1 MIIYYHRIWWS
12 NEQNIYLNK
21 FVGFASIKWPVGNW
35 CPKNDP
41 SPYHT
46 MFFPYRPLKQAAYTK
61 FANQRCG
68 IHSGVGLEPVG
79 KWWYN
84 FACFCLWDK
93 QRWRIYSGVGL
104 ESFGKWCPITAA
116 EAYNGLLGL
125 FLLMKRA
132 LCVFVC
138 FVIVKN
144 NFINAQQEIESNEVN
159 WGSNISASTFHY
171 SLPQTHSRSHPFSP
185 VLIHHHHQCMTILES

>member
-12 NEQNIYLNK
+12 NEQNIYLSK
-21 FVGFASIKWPVGNW
+21 FVGFASIKLPVGNW
-35 CPKNDP
+35 CPINDP

-46 MFFPYRPLKQAAYTK
+46 MFFPYRPLKHAAYTK

-68 IHSGVGLEPVG
+68 IYSGVGLEPVG

-116 EAYNGLLGL
+116 EAYNGLSGL

-132 LCVFVC
+132 LCVFVF
-138 FVIVKN
+138 FVIV
-144 NFINAQQEIESNEVN
+144 
-159 WGSNISASTFHY
+159 
-171 SLPQTHSRSHPFSP
+171 
-185 VLIHHHHQCMTILES
+185 

>member
-1 MIIYYHRIWWS
+1 
-12 NEQNIYLNK
+12 
-21 FVGFASIKWPVGNW
+21 
-35 CPKNDP
+35 
-41 SPYHT
+41 
-46 MFFPYRPLKQAAYTK
+46 MFFPYGPLKHAAYTK

-116 EAYNGLLGL
+116 EAYNGLSGL

-138 FVIVKN
+138 FVIVWIISSTRNRKLN
-144 NFINAQQEIESNEVN
+144 PMKSIEE
-159 WGSNISASTFHY
+159 ATFQHHF
-171 SLPQTHSRSHPFSP
+171 SLFPPTTHSRLYPFSSI
-185 VLIHHHHQCMTILES
+185 LIHHHHQCMTILES